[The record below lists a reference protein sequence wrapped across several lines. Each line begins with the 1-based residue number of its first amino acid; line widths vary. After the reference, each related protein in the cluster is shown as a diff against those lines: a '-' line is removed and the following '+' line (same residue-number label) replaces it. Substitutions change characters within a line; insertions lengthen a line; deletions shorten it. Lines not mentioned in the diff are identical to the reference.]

1 MKVFVL
7 LLAASSALFARVGS
21 ADVPFELPTSRD
33 PARPGAVMLHGGG
46 LGLRDEI
53 RSEFVRLAGGAR
65 ARIVLM
71 PSDEM
76 QRGRDDEGKPVAAED
91 VAAYERRL
99 AERGN
104 YGRWASLASR
114 GEVADFRFAY
124 RDPEHDPGDERLF
137 AALEQAT
144 GVWLPAAYQT
154 WLPNLFGAPDSA
166 QTKRF
171 QAALRG
177 VVERGGAVG
186 ALGGGAASLSETM
199 IAGSLDTDGGWTR
212 AELGLGIG
220 LLRGTIID
228 QNFASHSGR
237 LERMTDCLRNGP
249 TFDRRAG
256 KPGVERRTI
265 GLGLER
271 HTAVVLQANTIR
283 AIGAGRAHIFLKSN
297 GDRTI
302 TWRALAPQEGAIK
315 LVAAAENRGPASKR
329 ERPELSATNPFG
341 MPEPIDRARPGTV
354 VLHGGGSTGEML
366 DVVPKL
372 AGKAAPR
379 LVHCPAARESCRPT
393 GDRNDPQFVAHLE
406 RTFDSWRGLQ
416 TSGRLAD
423 LSFVTTADRADA
435 NREAFVRPITQADGV
450 WFAGGDQ
457 QPLAE
462 LFVDGKQPTLFQR
475 AVLDVVRRG
484 GVVGGSSAG
493 LAIMS
498 EVMIEGGESADGRPA
513 QATLGRGL
521 GAMTNVLA
529 EQHFDARAGRI
540 ERLAGLLRDHARLVK
555 FHPQCKPA
563 HFIALAVE
571 EDTALVAQGHRV
583 RVVGKKLAHVFLQS
597 DEAHTIVWHALH
609 SGDAAVVRP
618 GPSGYVLELDDWTI
632 GE

>member
-1 MKVFVL
+1 MKLAVM
-7 LLAASSALFARVGS
+7 LLAAWSALVAS
-21 ADVPFELPTSRD
+21 AAHADQPFELPAPSD

-65 ARIVLM
+65 ARVVLM

-76 QRGRDDEGKPVAAED
+76 QRGRDDEGKPAAAED
-91 VAAYERRL
+91 VAAYLRRL

-114 GEVADFRFAY
+114 GEVADFRFVY
-124 RDPEHDPGDERLF
+124 RDAEHDPNNVRVF

-154 WLPNLFGAPDSA
+154 WLPSLFGAADSEQA
-166 QTKRF
+166 KRF

-177 VVERGGAVG
+177 VVERGGVVG
-186 ALGGGAASLSETM
+186 ALGGGAASLSESM
-199 IAGSLDTDGGWTR
+199 IAGSLDADGGWTR
-212 AELGLGIG
+212 AELGLGVG

-249 TFDRRAG
+249 AFDRRAG

-271 HTAVVLQANTIR
+271 HTAVVVQASTLR
-283 AIGAGRAHIFLKSN
+283 AIGAGRVHLFLKSN

-302 TWRALAPQEGAIK
+302 TWRALAPHDGPIT
-315 LVAAAENRGPASKR
+315 LVASADNSCETKPRH
-329 ERPELSATNPFG
+329 RPELSATNPFG
-341 MPEPIDRARPGTV
+341 MPEPLDAARPGSV

-366 DVVPKL
+366 DLVPNL
-372 AGKAAPR
+372 GGTATPR
-379 LVHCPAARESCRPT
+379 LVHCPTARESCRPT

-406 RTFDSWRGLQ
+406 RTFDSWRSLQ
-416 TSGRLAD
+416 TSGRLAE
-423 LSFVTTADRADA
+423 LTFVTTSDRADA
-435 NREAFVRPITQADGV
+435 NREAFVRPITQAHAV

-457 QPLAE
+457 RPLAE
-462 LFVDGKQPTLFQR
+462 LFVDAKQATLFQR

-493 LAIMS
+493 LAIMP
-498 EVMIEGGESADGRPA
+498 EVMIEGGESADGKPA
-513 QATLGRGL
+513 QATLARGL

-540 ERLAGLLRDHARLVK
+540 ERLAGLLRDHTLLAK
-555 FHPQCKPA
+555 FHSGCKPA
-563 HFIALAVE
+563 HLIALAVE

-609 SGDAAVVRP
+609 SGDAAVIRP
-618 GPSGYVLELDDWTI
+618 GRSGYELELDEWTI